1 MTQHNPRVRI
11 GTCLFLTVLLLVVVL
26 LSVIVIPKYIL
37 TQAQST
43 YGASSSEL
51 HAAQRLYLATLI
63 LLQSKELTQPVDPEG
78 ADTMFSIQMGESVP
92 SIVGRLWETGL
103 ITNPGVFRSYLQYS
117 GLDMSLRAGDHL
129 LSPAMS
135 PIEIAQAIQSSVSP
149 NVTLT
154 ILPGWRIEEIAYSLP
169 TTGLTI
175 TPDEFLTAVRSK
187 PEGYSF
193 SPCLSADSLEGFLFP
208 GAYTVPRE
216 TTLGELLPQILM
228 SFESQL
234 TAELRAGFAN
244 QGLDLCQAITLASIV
259 QREAVLAE
267 EMPLIASVFY
277 NRLHAGDVL
286 ASDPTIQY
294 ALGYN
299 QLQATWWTNPLSLQ
313 DLQIASPYNTYLN
326 AGLPPGPISNPG
338 LEAIQ
343 AAAFPAQ
350 TSYYYFRSA
359 CDGSGR
365 HVFAETFEE
374 HVANECP

>member
-63 LLQSKELTQPVDPEG
+63 LLQSKELTQPVNPEG

-92 SIVGRLWETGL
+92 SIVGRLWDSGL

-154 ILPGWRIEEIAYSLP
+154 ILPGWRIEEIA
-169 TTGLTI
+169 
-175 TPDEFLTAVRSK
+175 
-187 PEGYSF
+187 
-193 SPCLSADSLEGFLFP
+193 
-208 GAYTVPRE
+208 
-216 TTLGELLPQILM
+216 
-228 SFESQL
+228 
-234 TAELRAGFAN
+234 
-244 QGLDLCQAITLASIV
+244 
-259 QREAVLAE
+259 
-267 EMPLIASVFY
+267 
-277 NRLHAGDVL
+277 
-286 ASDPTIQY
+286 
-294 ALGYN
+294 
-299 QLQATWWTNPLSLQ
+299 
-313 DLQIASPYNTYLN
+313 
-326 AGLPPGPISNPG
+326 
-338 LEAIQ
+338 
-343 AAAFPAQ
+343 
-350 TSYYYFRSA
+350 
-359 CDGSGR
+359 
-365 HVFAETFEE
+365 
-374 HVANECP
+374 